1 LHTVRTGLL
10 SVKREEDG
18 VRLQESTASSDFN
31 RTWWVE
37 DLKVKEIP
45 CLTQPGSKVLKKP
58 PCFLESNSTHKA
70 ILKTSSRNNSS
81 DESHSGAPGTC

>member
-1 LHTVRTGLL
+1 M
-10 SVKREEDG
+10 KRDEDG

-58 PCFLESNSTHKA
+58 PCFTERSPVLTVCKMH
-70 ILKTSSRNNSS
+70 
-81 DESHSGAPGTC
+81 SHQDCVLGWVLNKGHIKP